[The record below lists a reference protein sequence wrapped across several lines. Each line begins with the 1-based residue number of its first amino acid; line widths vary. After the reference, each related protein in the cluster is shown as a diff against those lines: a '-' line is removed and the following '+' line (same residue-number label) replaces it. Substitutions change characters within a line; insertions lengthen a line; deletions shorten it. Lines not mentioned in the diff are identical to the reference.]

1 MRGVLLP
8 CLSLLL
14 AGAAF
19 AQEGT
24 PPRFEA
30 GLDLV
35 YVTVGVQG
43 RDGTAVPD
51 LSIADFTVEDAG
63 QPRPVEMLV
72 RAEGET
78 SDERGAIDV
87 CLLSDTSGSMTTHV
101 QELTLSALRVLERIP
116 RVRRRCVM
124 SFDNDVRVWH
134 TDVPPAAILRDM
146 VAAQKPNGATALRTA
161 LVTGIDNLKGGTAR
175 SAIILL
181 SDGEDVGSRL
191 TAGEVTAALERS
203 RVTVYPLTHAAP
215 VEQWQGGTH
224 TAHLVQRYSGPAY
237 LSQIASAS
245 GGRVF
250 TPDDGDLDSALNRI
264 VAELSSQ
271 YVLGFVP
278 STKRGSHKLKIKVAR
293 KDVKVRHRPS
303 YVWTPD

>member
-14 AGAAF
+14 ACAAF

-181 SDGEDVGSRL
+181 SDGEDVGSRV